1 MALMNSDISIT
12 ESLIRM
18 EGKLDRIGD
27 RLTQID
33 REIER
38 MRTVSHDHANSLTP
52 IIMLNL
58 PERIRVADAKNAEF
72 ETRLKTVE
80 NTEQQRK
87 GAAKFAGLLWTILGA
102 SGAGTVAV
110 ILRIMGSI

>member
-1 MALMNSDISIT
+1 MGGDDAIR

-18 EGKLDRIGD
+18 EGKLDRIGA
-27 RLTQID
+27 RMTQVD

-38 MRTVSHDHANSLTP
+38 IRTVSHDHANQLTP

-58 PERIRVADAKNAEF
+58 PERIRIADQKNADF
-72 ETRLKTVE
+72 DTRLKAVE
-80 NTEQQRK
+80 IIEQQRK

-102 SGAGTVAV
+102 AGTGTIAV
-110 ILRIMGSI
+110 ILRVMGSI

>member
-1 MALMNSDISIT
+1 MGGDDAIR

-27 RLTQID
+27 RMSQVD

-38 MRTVSHDHANSLTP
+38 IRTVSHDHANSLTP

-58 PERIRVADAKNAEF
+58 PERIRIADQKNADF
-72 ETRLKTVE
+72 ETRLKNIE

-102 SGAGTVAV
+102 AGTGTIAV
-110 ILRIMGSI
+110 ILRVMGSI

>member
-1 MALMNSDISIT
+1 MGGGDAIR

-27 RLTQID
+27 RMTQID

-38 MRTVSHDHANSLTP
+38 IRTNSHDINNSITP

-58 PERIRVADAKNAEF
+58 PERIRLADVRNADF
-72 ETRLKTVE
+72 DTRLKNIE
-80 NTEQQRK
+80 DTEQQRK
-87 GAAKFAGLLWTILGA
+87 GAAKLAGLLWTILGA
-102 SGAGTVAV
+102 AGTGTVAV
-110 ILRIMGSI
+110 ILRVMGSI